1 MSNAVFTI
9 RGTDVKAVTYKN
21 DFKAKPGE
29 KMNIQV
35 KTNVAVKM
43 NPASPTNA
51 VVLVKFDAA
60 DPDAGIELCVETI
73 TAINTDTYVED
84 VEEVIKKEYIN
95 VVMLAVNERIKSVC
109 ANVGL
114 NIAAP
119 AIVFGKASTSSD
131 GDIINFASKN

>member
-9 RGTDVKAVTYKN
+9 RGTDIKGVSFKN

-43 NPASPTNA
+43 NPAAPTNA

-60 DPDAGIELCVETI
+60 DPEAGIELVVETI
-73 TAINTDTYVED
+73 TAIQTDTYVED
-84 VEEVIKKEYIN
+84 LEEVIKKEYIN

-114 NIAAP
+114 NISAP
-119 AIVFGKASTSSD
+119 AIVFGKNGSN
-131 GDIINFASKN
+131 GDIINFATKN